1 MELIENLNLE
11 NSVENNFFQSSL
23 GQAINSAVDIGLK
36 AILPNFIED
45 DVIEIKDAFI
55 EEGFSEAI
63 DTAIEK
69 AVSLGKTAI
78 GTITGSF
85 ETVSQAKKAIE
96 KGGLIDGVSDAIDF
110 VLKKAKSAGLISKD
124 VSNLIKNSKNAI
136 LNTVSTNIENEFDI
150 QNEKIEKLQ
159 NYNNKWK
166 KAFENKDFE
175 KMDQIMKKIQKIL
188 TNIIPIEN
196 VINESRT
203 MENLHELIKNNG
215 KNFDLNEEEIN
226 LAKMLN

>member
-11 NSVENNFFQSSL
+11 NSVENNFFQSNL

-45 DVIEIKDAFI
+45 DIIEIKDAFI

-124 VSNLIKNSKNAI
+124 ISNLIKNSKNAI

-166 KAFENKDFE
+166 EAFENKDFE
-175 KMDQIMKKIQKIL
+175 KMSQNMKKIQKIL
-188 TNIIPIEN
+188 SNIIPIEN
-196 VINESRT
+196 VINESRK